1 MPELA
6 EHLVFD
12 WPLAAVLFALPLI
25 VRVVVPPARDG
36 DGAALFVPVLADF
49 RAVHETRRVRARL
62 PAVLLA
68 AIWALGVVAAM
79 RPVWLGDPVALPQT
93 GRDLM
98 LAVDLSESMKQ
109 ADFELGGKLVD
120 RLSASKVV
128 AREFIAD
135 RIGDRIGLVV
145 FADQAYLQAPL
156 TLDRKTVTTLLD
168 ETVIGLAGRQTAIGD
183 AIGLAVKR
191 LADTGNPDRVLI
203 LMTDGANTAGEIEP
217 EVAAELA
224 AEAGLRIHTI
234 GIGADEQTVRTLF
247 GTRRINPSLDL
258 DEKTLTAIAD
268 VTGGRYFRARDTRE
282 LAGIYDEIDRLEP
295 VEGDP
300 DYFRP
305 RRECYPVPL
314 AGALALAALWL
325 FAREVGAVVRTRTR
339 A

>member
-1 MPELA
+1 MAELF
-6 EHLVFD
+6 EHLTFD
-12 WPLAAVLFALPLI
+12 WPLAALLLPLPLLI
-25 VRVVVPPARDG
+25 RAATPRVRA
-36 DGAALFVPVLADF
+36 GAAALWVPVLADY
-49 RAVHETRRVRARL
+49 RAVHDSARGRPRT
-62 PAVLLA
+62 PALVLVLV
-68 AIWALGVVAAM
+68 WVLGVLGAM
-79 RPVWLGDPVALPQT
+79 RPVWLGDPVALPLT

-109 ADFELGGKLVD
+109 ADFELGDRLVD
-120 RLSASKVV
+120 RLTASKVV
-128 AREFIAD
+128 AREFIAE
-135 RIGDRIGLVV
+135 RTGDRIGLIV

-156 TLDRKTVTTLLD
+156 TLDRRTVTTLLE

-217 EVAAELA
+217 KVAAELA

-247 GTRRINPSLDL
+247 GQRRINPSLDL
-258 DEKTLTAIAD
+258 DEKTLKAIAEL
-268 VTGGRYFRARDTRE
+268 TGGRYFRARDTRE

-305 RRECYPVPL
+305 RRECYPWPLGAALGL
-314 AGALALAALWL
+314 AGVGLAASRLPL
-325 FAREVGAVVRTRTR
+325 KRARV
-339 A
+339 